1 MPIMRT
7 ALAATLILVGLAP
20 ASAQL
25 DHGIN
30 CDDVRLLSGGERDY
44 WSARFKL
51 SAEQL
56 HLLYEACYQNQF
68 ANRDDSPDP
77 INYVS

>member
-1 MPIMRT
+1 MPITRT
-7 ALAATLILVGLAP
+7 ALVAALLVFGLAP

-44 WSARFKL
+44 WSARFNL

-56 HLLYEACYQNQF
+56 HLLYKACYQNQF
-68 ANRDDSPDP
+68 AARDDGPDP
-77 INYVS
+77 IN

>member
-7 ALAATLILVGLAP
+7 AFVAALILVGLPP
-20 ASAQL
+20 ASGAQL

-56 HLLYEACYQNQF
+56 HLLYKACYQNQF
-68 ANRDDSPDP
+68 AGRDDGPHP
-77 INYVS
+77 IN